1 MRYVYVLW
9 SEVDTRKRYIGI
21 TSDLKKRIGDHNRG
35 QSAYTCKYK
44 PWKLE
49 TYVAFSDYNRAQL
62 FEKYLKTG
70 SGKAF
75 SRKRL

>member
-1 MRYVYVLW
+1 MRYVYVLR
-9 SEVDTRKRYIGI
+9 SEVDSSKRYVGI
-21 TSDLKKRIGDHNRG
+21 TSDLKKRIKDHNSG
-35 QSAYTCKYK
+35 QSAYTSKYK

-49 TYVAFSDYNRAQL
+49 TYIAFSDYHRAQL

-75 SRKRL
+75 SSKRL